1 MYGFEDPI
9 ETRAGWSGVG
19 PLLND
24 IWGSVI
30 LGPWLDAL
38 TLPGIVHGYFPLS
51 RAWAAAEV
59 AAGSVDRFCQEAGTA
74 CPAGGMVDFALT
86 MMDLRRE
93 THRKAEK
100 NWRRLFFTPSPADS
114 APSDA
119 VLAKAEDRRFAAAH
133 ALMATRSLFMPM
145 HFQRPFPPVKWRV
158 AGEKAVAARHGSRLE
173 NPASAFPPPPER
185 FVRVSHTLTREDSR
199 LRFLAFDS
207 RVGGQPDTAWARVIE
222 PLAAEAAP
230 TLIFLHGIGV
240 ESEFWRIDGGR
251 IAGLARS
258 GVRVIRPEAPWH
270 GRRRPAGWFGGEMA
284 LSQGPLGLLDLFE
297 AWVSEVATLIGWAR
311 ATSRGPVALGGFSLG
326 ALTSQVLAAAARH
339 WPERLRPDALL
350 LMATSGNF
358 VDLSLEGSLGRALGA
373 RGQLERE
380 AWTVE
385 ALQRWAPLL
394 EPHGEPSV
402 PRENI
407 IMVIGTDDDVTPF
420 PGGLALA
427 ERWGV
432 RPENLF
438 TRPHG
443 HFSLSLGIEYDAE
456 PLSQLLAVMGRPA

>member
-1 MYGFEDPI
+1 MWGFDDESAKG
-9 ETRAGWSGVG
+9 AGWTGVG

-24 IWGSVI
+24 LWGSVI

-59 AAGSVDRFCQEAGTA
+59 AGGSVERFCRETGA
-74 CPAGGMVDFALT
+74 PYPPGGMVDFALT

-93 THRKAEK
+93 SHRKAEK
-100 NWRRLFFTPSPADS
+100 NWRRLFFTPAPAAS

-119 VLAKAEDRRFAAAH
+119 VLAKAEDRRLASAH
-133 ALMATRSLFMPM
+133 ALMAARSLFMPV
-145 HFQRPFPPVKWRV
+145 HLQRPFPPVKWRV
-158 AGEKAVAARHGSRLE
+158 ATEKTVAARHGARLE
-173 NPASAFPPPPER
+173 SPASAFPPPPER
-185 FVRVSHTLTREDSR
+185 PVRVSHVLTREECR

-222 PLAAEAAP
+222 PLDAESAP
-230 TLIFLHGIGV
+230 TVIFLHGIGV
-240 ESEFWRIDGGR
+240 ESEYWRIEGGR
-251 IAGLARS
+251 IDGLARS
-258 GVRVIRPEAPWH
+258 GVRVIRPEGPWH
-270 GRRRPAGWFGGEMA
+270 GRRRPSGWFGGEMA

-311 ATSRGPVALGGFSLG
+311 ATSRGPVALSGFSMG
-326 ALTSQVLAAAARH
+326 ALTSQVLAVAARH
-339 WPERLRPDALL
+339 WPEPLCPDALL

-358 VDLSLEGSLGRALGA
+358 VDLSLEGSLGRALDA
-373 RGQLERE
+373 KGQLERE
-380 AWTVE
+380 SWTVE
-385 ALQRWAPLL
+385 ALRRWAPLL
-394 EPHGEPSV
+394 EPHGAPAVPS
-402 PRENI
+402 ENI
-407 IMVIGTDDDVTPF
+407 VMVIGTGDDVTPF

-427 ERWGV
+427 ERWGI

-456 PLSQLLAVMGRPA
+456 PLARLLAVLGRPV